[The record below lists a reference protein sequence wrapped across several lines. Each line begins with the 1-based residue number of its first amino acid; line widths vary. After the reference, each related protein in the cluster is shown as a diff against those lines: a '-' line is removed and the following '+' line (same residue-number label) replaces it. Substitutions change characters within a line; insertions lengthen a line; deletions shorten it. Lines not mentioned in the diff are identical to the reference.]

1 MPVDNTRVIS
11 PRRTQK
17 KLTEEELKDID
28 RKRLLGE
35 LSCAECRRLKLR
47 CDKKLPCGSCFRR
60 GCESI
65 CPLGILAAGQGTR
78 FILADTEQLHEK
90 IYEMSNRIRQL
101 EDGLA
106 ILQSTV
112 SDQRHPLLTDELL
125 KIKFGSEAINAR
137 QHTSDEESTAAKS
150 IDALGTLTLGSS
162 GEMQYFGRSAGSE
175 RAGEEA
181 DGSSEEDND
190 ETNSPHDIFLEVEKL
205 ANLFPFANKG
215 RPTNQG
221 LELIETFLPTFDL
234 ASKLCDSYI
243 QHGSYFFRPI
253 KADDLLNG
261 LFPSVYNRILART
274 QTVPQPQPA
283 DKEYDSPH
291 ALATLCFVFALGCLL
306 DLTRMPYNSEAERYY
321 DLGRAALS
329 LRPVYDSP
337 NMDSVQAMGLMAT
350 YHSLAGK
357 KYSRDSAWC
366 VMSFAAKLAQSV
378 RLVYR
383 DSARW
388 NMDPKTVQK
397 RRNLF
402 WEVFSADVS
411 HSLAL
416 GRPPAIHLSYVDCE
430 FPLDDDASLSTDAE
444 HQNGFWRMKHTFA
457 KDIYNSVADATLIA
471 HSPSY
476 NTILDLDRK
485 VREISFPAT
494 FNPYVTKEVGPQIFH
509 SSSLSLRDFYASQ
522 HRTVTMIY
530 LHRSFFAQ
538 AMLDH
543 PTNPLLSPFAPSFL
557 TAYRSASVIIKASA
571 HLFERCAAM
580 AMRLWFLM
588 YHTFSAAVIVG
599 TVVTRSPNSN
609 IASIA
614 MRDFNLALSLFER
627 TAAQSQR
634 AKIALGVLL
643 KLRDKA
649 KRAYEQFS
657 ALSNTG
663 AGSEATSN
671 QADDI
676 EDDLA
681 IFGGQMR
688 VLDRKGKHGLGHG
701 HRRSPSSA
709 TGSGGSASTDSPQ
722 ASSASVS
729 PTTHPAV
736 LSLGFGLELPD
747 VHPSLVAYLNQDA
760 VRRAMQGQGQGTA
773 RSGGGGGGGRSQQA
787 APVSILIPEAEG
799 PGSRA
804 RSSGGAGSG
813 QEYHRQAQASG
824 GAGNS
829 NQPSQMN
836 TYTDGGSSSDEVSGT
851 GRGSLGSF
859 NFASG
864 PASQQSRDWT
874 AFGHDAFGEAAQ
886 QQSSPLGLGFSSQA
900 GGVIGGRPTLPGI
913 ASLPTSSMAQ
923 GFGMQGGYLS
933 NSGAFASSHQAGQ
946 YQDRSGTG
954 EFAGYNYPALG
965 NQGQGQG
972 QGQGGN
978 YEMGGGQQSQSQS
991 QLGWAGDGDG
1001 GNSGLDM
1008 NPMDPAG
1015 AVEMGLSS
1023 ESGMDAGWMSF
1034 MRDCGI
1040 MDVEG

>member
-1 MPVDNTRVIS
+1 MPVDTTRVIS

-17 KLTEEELKDID
+17 KLTEEELKEID

-35 LSCAECRRLKLR
+35 LSCAECRRLKLK
-47 CDKKLPCGSCFRR
+47 CDKKLPCGSCYRR

-78 FILADTEQLHEK
+78 FILADTAQLHEK

-125 KIKFGSEAINAR
+125 KIKFGSEAINPH
-137 QHTSDEESTAAKS
+137 QPTSDEDTQMNKT

-181 DGSSEEDND
+181 EDSSGEDHD
-190 ETNSPHDIFLEVEKL
+190 EAAAPPQDAFADIEKL
-205 ANLFPFANKG
+205 ANLFPFTGKG
-215 RPTNQG
+215 RPNVNG
-221 LELIETFLPTFDL
+221 LALIEMFLPSFER
-234 ASKLCDSYI
+234 ASQLCDSYI
-243 QHGSYFFRPI
+243 KHATYFFRPI
-253 KADDLLNG
+253 KPDDLLDI
-261 LFPSVYNRILART
+261 LFPSIYKRIATRSQDAANGDHNT
-274 QTVPQPQPA
+274 
-283 DKEYDSPH
+283 PH
-291 ALATLCFVFALGCLL
+291 ALASLCFIFALGCVL
-306 DLTRMPYNSEAERYY
+306 DLTRLPYNSEAERYY

-329 LRPVYDSP
+329 LKSVYDSP
-337 NMDSVQAMGLMAT
+337 NMDSVKAMGLMAT

-378 RLVYR
+378 HR

-388 NMDPKTVQK
+388 NMDPKTVQR

-430 FPLDDDASLSTDAE
+430 FPIDDDASLSRNAE
-444 HQNGFWRMKHTFA
+444 HQMGFWRMKHTFA
-457 KDIYNSVADATLIA
+457 KDIYNSVAEATLTA
-471 HSPSY
+471 HAPSY

-485 VREISFPAT
+485 VREISFPAS
-494 FNPYVTKEVGPQIFH
+494 FNPYVKRGEVGDEVFH

-557 TAYRSASVIIKASA
+557 TAYRSASVIIKASV
-571 HLFERCAAM
+571 HLFERCAEM

-588 YHTFSAAVIVG
+588 YHTFSAAVSIVG
-599 TVVTRSPNSN
+599 TVVTRSPNTN
-609 IASIA
+609 ISSIA
-614 MRDFNLALSLFER
+614 MRDFSLALSLFER

-634 AKIALGVLL
+634 AKIALAVLL
-643 KLRDKA
+643 QLKEKA
-649 KRAYEQFS
+649 LRAYELAS
-657 ALSNTG
+657 KTAPPGVAGMDTG
-663 AGSEATSN
+663 AAEAARTISSPIV
-671 QADDI
+671 DDTI

-688 VLDRKGKHGLGHG
+688 VLDRKGKGHG
-701 HRRSPSSA
+701 HGITGGDSRSSPSLS
-709 TGSGGSASTDSPQ
+709 

-729 PTTHPAV
+729 PTMGSSQVPGASSSNSSIAGLGTGANAGFGGN
-736 LSLGFGLELPD
+736 LFGGLGFGLDLPD
-747 VHPSLVAYLNQDA
+747 VHPSLITYLNQDA
-760 VRRAMQGQGQGTA
+760 VRRAVAVGQGRAGQGQRESTGAAVMTGT
-773 RSGGGGGGGRSQQA
+773 GGVAGGTGPGVGNLNTPISISIPE
-787 APVSILIPEAEG
+787 APVSGKGSDKVLGGGFGTFGPPLASRRSILDPSREWSSSFTGFGGNGQGSPVSLPGLGNLQNTPTQHQQQPTYHLPVPSSATGANLMASNFGNQQLPSQWDFNNYQGSQG
-799 PGSRA
+799 PFMT
-804 RSSGGAGSG
+804 SGMDLDVPAGFDDVGAGWMNIGMNSDP
-813 QEYHRQAQASG
+813 R
-824 GAGNS
+824 GNV
-829 NQPSQMN
+829 N
-836 TYTDGGSSSDEVSGT
+836 V
-851 GRGSLGSF
+851 
-859 NFASG
+859 
-864 PASQQSRDWT
+864 
-874 AFGHDAFGEAAQ
+874 
-886 QQSSPLGLGFSSQA
+886 
-900 GGVIGGRPTLPGI
+900 
-913 ASLPTSSMAQ
+913 
-923 GFGMQGGYLS
+923 
-933 NSGAFASSHQAGQ
+933 
-946 YQDRSGTG
+946 
-954 EFAGYNYPALG
+954 
-965 NQGQGQG
+965 
-972 QGQGGN
+972 
-978 YEMGGGQQSQSQS
+978 
-991 QLGWAGDGDG
+991 
-1001 GNSGLDM
+1001 
-1008 NPMDPAG
+1008 MDPMG
-1015 AVEMGLSS
+1015 VVEMGLSS

-1040 MDVEG
+1040 MDSTGTGNEGR

>member
-17 KLTEEELKDID
+17 KLTEEELKDIE

-47 CDKKLPCGSCFRR
+47 CDKKLPCGSCLRR

-101 EDGLA
+101 EDALA

-112 SDQRHPLLTDELL
+112 SDLRHPLLTEELL
-125 KIKFGSEAINAR
+125 KVKFGSESINAR
-137 QHTSDEESTAAKS
+137 QATTSDDESPATSKS

-162 GEMQYFGRSAGSE
+162 GEVQYFGSSAGSE
-175 RAGEEA
+175 TLMMRAGEEA
-181 DGSSEEDND
+181 DGPSDDDQDSTPLDM
-190 ETNSPHDIFLEVEKL
+190 FLEVENL
-205 ANLFPFANKG
+205 ANLFPFTAKG
-215 RPTNQG
+215 RPNNTG
-221 LELIETFLPTFDL
+221 LGLLETFLPSQER
-234 ASKLCDSYI
+234 ARQLCDSYTN
-243 QHGSYFFRPI
+243 HATYFFRPI
-253 KADDLLNG
+253 KSEELLDV
-261 LFPSVYNRILART
+261 LFPSIYNGMANRKQNASARVVNDDHVDFNT
-274 QTVPQPQPA
+274 
-283 DKEYDSPH
+283 PH
-291 ALATLCFVFALGCLL
+291 ALATLYFVFALGCLL

-329 LRPVYDSP
+329 LRAVYDSP

-357 KYSRDSAWC
+357 RYSRDSAWC
-366 VMSFAAKLAQSV
+366 IMSFAAKLAQSIG
-378 RLVYR
+378 LHR

-388 NMDPKTVQK
+388 HMDPKTVQK

-430 FPLDDDASLSTDAE
+430 FPLDEDASLSDDAE
-444 HQNGFWRMKHTFA
+444 HQTGFWRMKHTFA
-457 KDIYNSVADATLIA
+457 KDIYNSVAEATLVA
-471 HSPSY
+471 KSPGYS
-476 NTILDLDRK
+476 TILDLDRK
-485 VREISFPAT
+485 VREMSFPAS
-494 FNPYVTKEVGPQIFH
+494 FNPYVTRDVGPEIFH

-614 MRDFNLALSLFER
+614 MRDFNLALTLFEQ

-634 AKIALGVLL
+634 AKVALGILL
-643 KLRDKA
+643 KLKEKA
-649 KRAYEQFS
+649 NRVYEGLSHGIASPTPSVES
-657 ALSNTG
+657 ADEL
-663 AGSEATSN
+663 
-671 QADDI
+671 

-688 VLDRKGKHGLGHG
+688 VLDRKGKNPNQ
-701 HRRSPSSA
+701 RSPSMSS
-709 TGSGGSASTDSPQ
+709 SGHASASGSSPKTP
-722 ASSASVS
+722 SSNVNVS
-729 PTTHPAV
+729 PTSP
-736 LSLGFGLELPD
+736 SESGMLGLGLGLPD
-747 VHPSLVAYLNQDA
+747 VHPSLITYLNQDA
-760 VRRAMQGQGQGTA
+760 VRRAVSQQQQQHGPVSSSDTQSASTSAHEGPYE
-773 RSGGGGGGGRSQQA
+773 RSHLVSGRSQN
-787 APVSILIPEAEG
+787 PST
-799 PGSRA
+799 
-804 RSSGGAGSG
+804 
-813 QEYHRQAQASG
+813 QASG
-824 GAGNS
+824 GN
-829 NQPSQMN
+829 N
-836 TYTDGGSSSDEVSGT
+836 TQSTSRSSSFIPRPDPVMEWATTGTSHDPPGQTAPSSSFNQYPSSPNQSGMGTTYQSQANIRPPILRRAPVPVSNHNASRTFT
-851 GRGSLGSF
+851 GHSLIPPPATQQATASARSEPPGNVYSPRPSHFYGQYTGYDYSSGGHGSF
-859 NFASG
+859 YGGTTGPMDSG
-864 PASQQSRDWT
+864 LGHVHGSQNINVTTT
-874 AFGHDAFGEAAQ
+874 AFGM
-886 QQSSPLGLGFSSQA
+886 LG
-900 GGVIGGRPTLPGI
+900 PT
-913 ASLPTSSMAQ
+913 
-923 GFGMQGGYLS
+923 
-933 NSGAFASSHQAGQ
+933 
-946 YQDRSGTG
+946 
-954 EFAGYNYPALG
+954 
-965 NQGQGQG
+965 
-972 QGQGGN
+972 
-978 YEMGGGQQSQSQS
+978 EMHST
-991 QLGWAGDGDG
+991 
-1001 GNSGLDM
+1001 
-1008 NPMDPAG
+1008 G

-1023 ESGMDAGWMSF
+1023 ESGMDAGWLSF

-1040 MDVEG
+1040 MDTTEGS